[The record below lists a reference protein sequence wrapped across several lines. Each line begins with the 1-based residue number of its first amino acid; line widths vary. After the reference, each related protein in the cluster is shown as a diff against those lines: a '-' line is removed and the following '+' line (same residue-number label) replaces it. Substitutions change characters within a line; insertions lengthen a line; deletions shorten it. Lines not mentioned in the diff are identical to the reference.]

1 MIYVSHCEPS
11 NKGGRS
17 KDSLQSQATQFMYLS
32 ITDGFNCYYSLR
44 STTHHGLALG
54 FLLTVLSGVLF
65 FVTTVQSFLG
75 TFPLKVV
82 QPLLAAD
89 FLANTTAK
97 VFELPLLVLVFR
109 LVKFS
114 KSHPCVCLV
123 DWLHIGRKWVAH
135 ACRESHKVLESN
147 EELISGT
154 LTTRNLFAVVF
165 PSSFELTKDKN
176 IVGYLF

>member
-1 MIYVSHCEPS
+1 
-11 NKGGRS
+11 
-17 KDSLQSQATQFMYLS
+17 MYLS

-65 FVTTVQSFLG
+65 FMTTVQSFLG

-123 DWLHIGRKWVAH
+123 DWPHIGRKWVAH
-135 ACRESHKVLESN
+135 ACRESQKVL
-147 EELISGT
+147 LISGT
-154 LTTRNLFAVVF
+154 LTTRNLFAVAF
-165 PSSFELTKDKN
+165 QSSFELTKDKN